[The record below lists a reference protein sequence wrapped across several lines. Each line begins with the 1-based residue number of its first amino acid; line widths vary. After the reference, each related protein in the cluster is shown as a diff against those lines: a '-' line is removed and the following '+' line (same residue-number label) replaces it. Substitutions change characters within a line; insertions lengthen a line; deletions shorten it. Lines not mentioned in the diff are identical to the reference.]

1 MMLNRILGG
10 RYSLEEKRGGGGTAL
25 VYRGRDS
32 LLNRTVAVK
41 VLNASLTSDDEFVAK
56 FRREAQA
63 AASLSNPHV
72 VGIYDVG
79 EDDGTYYI
87 VMEYVEGKT
96 LKQHIEDRKTL
107 SESEVVDISMQ
118 ICEALRHAH
127 RHGVIHRDIK
137 PHNILL
143 TRDGQVKV
151 ADFGLA
157 RATTTATLTESD
169 SLMGSVHYMSPEQA
183 RGGFTSERSDI
194 YSLGVVMYEMLTG
207 TTPYSGDSM
216 FSVAIKHLQETPKPL
231 REHNP
236 EVSEA
241 LALIVERAMSKEQA
255 NRYQSA
261 EEMLAD
267 LAELPGAAEQL
278 ARRGGSLRG
287 SGELVLREPKELA
300 EAFIQGAES
309 AGSRRA
315 NDLAKKKKRGKP
327 SWVVVLTIL
336 MILIMGGIG
345 VGLLYM
351 FWPRPEVIVP
361 NIVGMSLAEAQQ
373 TLREAN
379 LEYVIRDGEY
389 NADLEPGTVIRQNPE
404 AGRTVRAGREVEII
418 PSQGADLKEVPN
430 VVGMTL
436 LEARIALNAQGFAIG
451 QQDTEHSETIP
462 AGVVISQNPRPP
474 LRAERGTAI
483 DVLVSLGSPI
493 VYVNPPTLVGLSQ
506 GEAEIQLRNV
516 GLEIGLITWEYSG
529 LEFGF
534 VVRQGVS
541 PFEQVPRGTPVS
553 LVVSRGKLHKET
565 VIIPAGELAENSRV
579 EVSAEDREGR
589 KIIFDQLRSPSGG
602 DIVVEVEAVAPYYLL
617 VTINGRVYRYERV
630 GSE

>member
-1 MMLNRILGG
+1 MLDKVLGG

-41 VLNASLTSDDEFVAK
+41 VLNASLTSDNEFVAK

-96 LKQHIEDRKTL
+96 LKQQIEDLTTIG
-107 SESEVVDISMQ
+107 ESEVVDISMQ
-118 ICEALRHAH
+118 ICEGLRHAH

-169 SLMGSVHYMSPEQA
+169 SLMGSVHYMSHEQA

-207 TTPYSGDSM
+207 KTPYSGDSM
-216 FSVAIKHLQETPKPL
+216 FSVAIKHLQETPIPV
-231 REHNP
+231 RELSP
-236 EVSEA
+236 SVSEA
-241 LALIVERAMSKEQA
+241 LAVIVERAMSKEQA

-287 SGELVLREPKELA
+287 SGDLVLRDPKELTDA
-300 EAFIQGAES
+300 LVQGAEN

-315 NDLAKKKKRGKP
+315 NEMAKKKNKKRP
-327 SWVVVLTIL
+327 SWVVVLTVL
-336 MILIMGGIG
+336 MILTMAGIG
-345 VGLLYM
+345 AGILYM
-351 FWPRPEVIVP
+351 LWPRPEVVVP
-361 NIVGMSLAEAQQ
+361 NIVGLSLAEAQQ
-373 TLREAN
+373 ILREAS
-379 LEYVIRDGEY
+379 LEYSIRDGEY
-389 NADLEPGTVIRQNPE
+389 NAEVEPGTVIRQSPE
-404 AGRTVRAGREVEII
+404 AGRTVRAGREVEIT

-430 VVGMTL
+430 VVGKTL
-436 LEARIALNAQGFAIG
+436 LEARIALNNEGFAVG
-451 QQDTEHSETIP
+451 QQDTEHSDTIP

-474 LRAERGTAI
+474 LRAERGTEI

-493 VYVNPPTLVGLSQ
+493 VYVNPPTLVGLAQ
-506 GEAEIQLRNV
+506 AEAEMQLRNV
-516 GLEIGLITWEYSG
+516 GLEVGAVTWEYGS
-529 LEFGF
+529 LDFGF
-534 VVRQGVS
+534 VVRQGLS
-541 PFEQVPRGTPVS
+541 PFERVPRGTLVS
-553 LVVSRGKLHKET
+553 IVVSRGKLLKET
-565 VIIPAGELAENSRV
+565 VVIPAGELAENSRV

-589 KIIFDQLRSPSGG
+589 KIVFDQIRSPSGG
-602 DIVVEVEAVAPYYLL
+602 DIVLEVEAVAPYYLL
-617 VTINGRVYRYERV
+617 VTINGRVYRYERI
-630 GSE
+630 GNE